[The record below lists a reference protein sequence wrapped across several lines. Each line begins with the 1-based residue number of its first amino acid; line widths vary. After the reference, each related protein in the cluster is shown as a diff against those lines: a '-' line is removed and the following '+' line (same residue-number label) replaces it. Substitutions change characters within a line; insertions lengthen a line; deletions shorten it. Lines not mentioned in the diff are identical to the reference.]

1 MASYILQR
9 VAGLVGVILA
19 VSLITFFL
27 MHSIPGGPFDEERQ
41 PLPAAAKANILR
53 KYGLDKPVWQ
63 QYLRYMWHAIRLDF
77 GIPYQSPSETVTKL
91 IARVWPVTIAVGSLT
106 AVIAYTGGLL
116 LGILAAWRHNTRV
129 DYILTFLSTLGV
141 TIPNFVIAVWLVYM
155 FSIRLRWFPTGG
167 WGGIEHLILPVV
179 AYALQPMA
187 LVARYTRVSV
197 LEAMTGDYVQT
208 ARSKGLRDEV
218 VLVKHVLKNA
228 LIPLITVLG
237 PELPNLLT
245 GSIFIEATFR
255 IPGLGK
261 FFVTSIFERDYPMIM
276 AVVLIVATLWSVTYL
291 VSDLLYVMI
300 DPRVRYGGEKS

>member
-1 MASYILQR
+1 MAYYILQR

-63 QYLRYMWHAIRLDF
+63 QYLRYMGHAVRLDF

-91 IARVWPVTIAVGSLT
+91 LARVWPVTIAVGLLT
-106 AVIAYTGGLL
+106 AGIAYTGGVL
-116 LGILAAWRHNTRV
+116 LGIFSAWHHNSRI
-129 DYILTFLSTLGV
+129 DYVLTFLATMGV
-141 TIPNFVIAVWLVYM
+141 TIPNFVIAVWLIYF
-155 FSIRLRWFPTGG
+155 FSIRLRLLPTGG
-167 WGGIEHLILPVV
+167 WGSIEHLILPVV

-197 LEAMTGDYVQT
+197 LEAMSGDYVQT

-291 VSDLLYVMI
+291 ISDILYAVV
-300 DPRVRYGGEKS
+300 DPRVRYGGERS